1 MKDLLN
7 IDPNTIVTEGKLDP
21 DMFEDPAMV
30 FVDLFNEEVADAE
43 EDLILGGKF
52 DEMSLVD
59 IVAADEPEFETL
71 DKEET
76 RIPVDDIVPQSQR

>member
-59 IVAADEPEFETL
+59 IVAADEPEFEAL